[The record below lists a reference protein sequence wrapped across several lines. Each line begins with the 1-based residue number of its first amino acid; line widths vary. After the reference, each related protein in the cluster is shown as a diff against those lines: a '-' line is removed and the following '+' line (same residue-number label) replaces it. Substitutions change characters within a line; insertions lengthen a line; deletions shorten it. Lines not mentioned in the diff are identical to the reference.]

1 VTLSRRAVDALR
13 DVRMARVSHVEG
25 QGTVVHRVD
34 DVSWWTWAGA
44 RANATLANALSS
56 ISDPEHGYDNHR
68 VRLRPE
74 VTREEM
80 AQTTAALGDLSAVR
94 ADVNE
99 DAVRGLK
106 FSDVLPPRLGSGH
119 GCASAHRP
127 RACRAG
133 GGRVS
138 TLAIVVS

>member
-1 VTLSRRAVDALR
+1 VTLSRRAVAALSDLR
-13 DVRMARVSHVEG
+13 ISRSSHVTG

-44 RANATLANALSS
+44 RANATLAIALSS
-56 ISDPEHGYDNHR
+56 ISDPERGYDNHR

-80 AQTTAALGDLSAVR
+80 AEATGALGGLCDVR
-94 ADVNE
+94 ADVDE

-106 FSDVLPPRLGSGH
+106 FSDVLPPRL
-119 GCASAHRP
+119 ARDTVALRLTDWAHAERVMTEP
-127 RACRAG
+127 RHW
-133 GGRVS
+133 
-138 TLAIVVS
+138 